1 VDYKL
6 LMSVALQLADQ
17 AQLHNDV
24 PVGALVVNQMGE
36 IIGRGKN
43 EREKSNDPLAHAELI
58 AIKDTAKNLN
68 SYRFDDLTLVVT
80 LEPCAMCAGAIAQ
93 SRFSRLVF
101 GAFDEK
107 AGAVGSVWDL
117 IRDPR
122 ALSKIEVVSGVLL
135 DECAGILKDF
145 FTNKR

>member
-1 VDYKL
+1 
-6 LMSVALQLADQ
+6 MSKALQLAGK

-24 PVGALVVNQMGE
+24 PVGALVVNQSGE
-36 IIGRGKN
+36 IIGSGKN
-43 EREKSNDPLAHAELI
+43 EREKSNDPLAHAELM
-58 AIKDTAKNLN
+58 AIRDAAKNLN

-93 SRFSRLVF
+93 SRFSRLIF

-117 IRDPR
+117 IRDQR
-122 ALSKIEVVSGVLL
+122 ALSKIEVVSGVLQ

-145 FTNKR
+145 FANKR

>member
-1 VDYKL
+1 
-6 LMSVALQLADQ
+6 MSNALQLADQ

-36 IIGRGKN
+36 IIGSGKN
-43 EREKSNDPLAHAELI
+43 EREKSNDPLAHAELM
-58 AIKDTAKNLN
+58 AIKDAAKNLN

-117 IRDPR
+117 IRDQR
-122 ALSKIEVVSGVLL
+122 ALTKIEVVSGVLK

-145 FTNKR
+145 FANKR

>member
-1 VDYKL
+1 
-6 LMSVALQLADQ
+6 MGNALQLADQ

-43 EREKSNDPLAHAELI
+43 EREKSNDPLAHAELM
-58 AIKDTAKNLN
+58 AIKDAAKNLN
-68 SYRFDDLTLVVT
+68 SYRFDDLTLLVT

-122 ALSKIEVVSGVLL
+122 ALTKVEVVSGVLL

>member
-1 VDYKL
+1 
-6 LMSVALQLADQ
+6 MSKALQIAQQ
-17 AQLHNDV
+17 AKLHNDV

-43 EREKSNDPLAHAELI
+43 EREKSNDPLAHAELM
-58 AIKDTAKNLN
+58 AIRDAAKNLN

-101 GAFDEK
+101 GAYDEK

-117 IRDPR
+117 IRDQR
-122 ALSKIEVVSGVLL
+122 ALSKIEVVSGVLQ
-135 DECAGILKDF
+135 DECAQLLRDF
-145 FTNKR
+145 FANKR

>member
-1 VDYKL
+1 
-6 LMSVALQLADQ
+6 MSKALQIAQQ
-17 AQLHNDV
+17 AQEHNDV
-24 PVGALVVNQMGE
+24 PVGALVVNQSGE
-36 IIGRGKN
+36 IIGSGKN
-43 EREKSNDPLAHAELI
+43 EREKSNDPLAHAELM
-58 AIKDTAKNLN
+58 AIRDAAKNLN

-117 IRDPR
+117 IRDQR
-122 ALSKIEVVSGVLL
+122 ALSKIEVVSGILQ
-135 DECAGILKDF
+135 DECAQLLKDF
-145 FTNKR
+145 FANKR

>member
-1 VDYKL
+1 
-6 LMSVALQLADQ
+6 MSNALQLAQQ

-43 EREKSNDPLAHAELI
+43 EREKSNDPLAHAELL
-58 AIKDTAKNLN
+58 AIKDAAKNLN

-107 AGAVGSVWDL
+107 AGAAGSVWDL

-122 ALSKIEVVSGVLL
+122 ALTKIEVVSGVQ
-135 DECAGILKDF
+135 EQACSEILKWF
-145 FTNKR
+145 FLKYR

>member
-1 VDYKL
+1 
-6 LMSVALQLADQ
+6 MSSALQLADQ

-43 EREKSNDPLAHAELI
+43 EREKSNDPLAHAELM
-58 AIKDTAKNLN
+58 AIKDAAKNLN

-122 ALSKIEVVSGVLL
+122 SLTKIEVVSGVLP

-145 FTNKR
+145 FANKR

>member
-1 VDYKL
+1 
-6 LMSVALQLADQ
+6 MSKALQLADQ
-17 AQLHNDV
+17 AQEHNDV

-43 EREKSNDPLAHAELI
+43 EREKSSDPLAHAELM
-58 AIKDTAKNLN
+58 AIKDAAKNLN

-122 ALSKIEVVSGVLL
+122 ALTKIEVVSGVLL

-145 FTNKR
+145 FANKR

>member
-1 VDYKL
+1 MDYKL
-6 LMSVALQLADQ
+6 LMSSALQLADQ

-43 EREKSNDPLAHAELI
+43 EREKSNDPLAHAELM
-58 AIKDTAKNLN
+58 AIKDAAKNLN

-122 ALSKIEVVSGVLL
+122 SLTKIEVVSGVLP

-145 FTNKR
+145 FANKR

>member
-1 VDYKL
+1 
-6 LMSVALQLADQ
+6 MSNALQLADQ

-43 EREKSNDPLAHAELI
+43 EREKSNDPLAHAELM
-58 AIKDTAKNLN
+58 AIKDAAKNLN

-117 IRDPR
+117 IRDQR
-122 ALSKIEVVSGVLL
+122 ALTKIEVVSGVLL
-135 DECAGILKDF
+135 EIS
-145 FTNKR
+145 

>member
-1 VDYKL
+1 
-6 LMSVALQLADQ
+6 MSKALQLAQQ

-24 PVGALVVNQMGE
+24 PVGALVVNQSGE
-36 IIGRGKN
+36 IIGSGKN
-43 EREKSNDPLAHAELI
+43 EREKSNDPLAHAELM
-58 AIKDTAKNLN
+58 AIKDAAKNLN

-80 LEPCAMCAGAIAQ
+80 LEPCSMCAGAIAQ

-117 IRDPR
+117 IRDKR
-122 ALSKIEVVSGVLL
+122 ALSKIEVVSGVLQ
-135 DECAGILKDF
+135 DECAQLLKDF
-145 FTNKR
+145 FANKR

>member
-1 VDYKL
+1 
-6 LMSVALQLADQ
+6 MSNALQLADQ

-43 EREKSNDPLAHAELI
+43 EREKSNDPLAHAELM
-58 AIKDTAKNLN
+58 AIKDAAKNLN

-117 IRDPR
+117 IRDQR
-122 ALSKIEVVSGVLL
+122 ALTKIEVVSGVLK

-145 FTNKR
+145 FANKR

>member
-1 VDYKL
+1 
-6 LMSVALQLADQ
+6 MSNALQLADQ

-43 EREKSNDPLAHAELI
+43 EREESNNPLAHAELM
-58 AIKDTAKNLN
+58 AIKDAAKNLN

-107 AGAVGSVWDL
+107 AGTVGSVWDL

-122 ALSKIEVVSGVLL
+122 ALTKIEVVSGVLL

>member
-1 VDYKL
+1 
-6 LMSVALQLADQ
+6 MSDAIQLADQ

-43 EREKSNDPLAHAELI
+43 EREKSNDPLAHAELM
-58 AIKDTAKNLN
+58 AIKDAVKNLN

-80 LEPCAMCAGAIAQ
+80 LEPCVMCAGAIAQ

-122 ALSKIEVVSGVLL
+122 ALTKIEVVSGVLQ
-135 DECAGILKDF
+135 DECAELLKDF
-145 FTNKR
+145 FANKR

>member
-1 VDYKL
+1 
-6 LMSVALQLADQ
+6 MSKALQLAGQ

-24 PVGALVVNQMGE
+24 PVGALVVNQSGE
-36 IIGRGKN
+36 IIGSGKN
-43 EREKSNDPLAHAELI
+43 EREKSNDPLAHAELM
-58 AIKDTAKNLN
+58 AIRDAAKNLN

-93 SRFSRLVF
+93 SRFSRLVY

-122 ALSKIEVVSGVLL
+122 ALSKIEVVSGILQ
-135 DECAGILKDF
+135 DECAQLLKDF
-145 FTNKR
+145 FANKR

>member
-1 VDYKL
+1 MDYKL
-6 LMSVALQLADQ
+6 LMSNALQLADQ

-43 EREKSNDPLAHAELI
+43 EREKSNDPLAHAELM
-58 AIKDTAKNLN
+58 AIKDAAKNLN

-122 ALSKIEVVSGVLL
+122 ALTKIEVVSGVLP

-145 FTNKR
+145 FANKR

>member
-1 VDYKL
+1 
-6 LMSVALQLADQ
+6 MTFAMELAKQ

-24 PVGALVVNQMGE
+24 PVGALVINQYGE
-36 IIGRGKN
+36 IIGSGKN
-43 EREKSNDPLAHAELI
+43 EREKSNDPLAHAELV
-58 AIKDTAKNLN
+58 AIRDAAKNLN

-93 SRFSRLVF
+93 SRFSRLVY

-117 IRDPR
+117 IRDQR
-122 ALSKIEVVSGVLL
+122 ALSKIEVVSGVLQ
-135 DECAGILKDF
+135 DECAQLLKDF
-145 FTNKR
+145 FANKR

>member
-1 VDYKL
+1 MDYKL
-6 LMSVALQLADQ
+6 LMSNALQLADQ

-24 PVGALVVNQMGE
+24 PVGALVVNQNGE

-43 EREKSNDPLAHAELI
+43 EREKSNDPLAHAELM
-58 AIKDTAKNLN
+58 AIKDAAKNLN

-93 SRFSRLVF
+93 SRFSRLIF
-101 GAFDEK
+101 GAYDEK

-117 IRDPR
+117 IRDKR
-122 ALSKIEVVSGVLL
+122 AVSKIEVVSGVLQ
-135 DECAGILKDF
+135 DECAQLLKDF
-145 FTNKR
+145 FANKR

>member
-1 VDYKL
+1 
-6 LMSVALQLADQ
+6 MSQALQLADQ

-43 EREKSNDPLAHAELI
+43 EREKSNDPLAHAELM
-58 AIKDTAKNLN
+58 AIRDAAKNLN

-107 AGAVGSVWDL
+107 AGAVGSVFDL

-122 ALSKIEVVSGVLL
+122 ALSKIEVVSRVLL

>member
-1 VDYKL
+1 MDYKL
-6 LMSVALQLADQ
+6 LMSNALQLADQ

-43 EREKSNDPLAHAELI
+43 EREKSNDPLAHAELM
-58 AIKDTAKNLN
+58 AIKDAAKNLN

-122 ALSKIEVVSGVLL
+122 ALTKIEVVSGVLQ

-145 FTNKR
+145 FANKR

>member
-1 VDYKL
+1 
-6 LMSVALQLADQ
+6 MSDALQLADQ

-43 EREKSNDPLAHAELI
+43 EREKSNDPLAHAELM
-58 AIKDTAKNLN
+58 AIKDAAKNLN

-117 IRDPR
+117 IRDQR
-122 ALSKIEVVSGVLL
+122 ALTKIEVVSGVLL
-135 DECAGILKDF
+135 DECAGVLKNF
-145 FTNKR
+145 FANKR

>member
-1 VDYKL
+1 
-6 LMSVALQLADQ
+6 MSNALQLADQ

-36 IIGRGKN
+36 IIGSGKN
-43 EREKSNDPLAHAELI
+43 EREKSNDPLAHAELM
-58 AIKDTAKNLN
+58 AIKDAAKNLN

-122 ALSKIEVVSGVLL
+122 ALTKIEVVSGVLL

>member
-1 VDYKL
+1 MDYQL
-6 LMSVALQLADQ
+6 LMSKALQLADQ

-24 PVGALVVNQMGE
+24 PVGALVVNQSGE
-36 IIGRGKN
+36 IIGSGKN
-43 EREKSNDPLAHAELI
+43 EREKSNDPLAHAELM
-58 AIKDTAKNLN
+58 AIKDAAKNLN

-117 IRDPR
+117 IRDQR
-122 ALSKIEVVSGVLL
+122 ALSKIEVVSGVLQ

-145 FTNKR
+145 FANKR